1 MTFWLWGALFAFL
14 GGVLVGGIC
23 YLVSRQML
31 ARAPSRVSA
40 FSIVRNL
47 IQIGYF
53 LGVYFLAPVLPWD
66 LIPLLIGAALGIT
79 ISTLCFTA
87 RLVKV
92 ASKGQK
98 PPEVQPGEQ
107 PGEEEND
114 G

>member
-1 MTFWLWGALFAFL
+1 M
-14 GGVLVGGIC
+14 LVGGVC
-23 YLVSRQML
+23 YLISVQML
-31 ARAPSRVSA
+31 RRAPSRVSA

-53 LGVYFLAPVLPWD
+53 LAVYFLAPALPWD

-79 ISTLCFTA
+79 VSSLYFTS

-92 ASKGQK
+92 TSKWKK
-98 PPEVQPGEQ
+98 PPEEHSQG
-107 PGEEEND
+107 GEND